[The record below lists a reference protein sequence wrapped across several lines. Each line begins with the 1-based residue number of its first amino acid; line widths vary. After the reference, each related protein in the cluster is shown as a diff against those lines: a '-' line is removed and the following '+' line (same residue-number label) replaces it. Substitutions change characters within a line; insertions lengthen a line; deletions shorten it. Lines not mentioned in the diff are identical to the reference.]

1 MPSTLK
7 TRDIPLTHAK
17 IPLILKTW
25 ELKIGVMVTRDE
37 LWGV

>member
-25 ELKIGVMVTRDE
+25 VLKIGLMVTRDE
-37 LWGV
+37 VWGV